1 MNSIS
6 RLYSNFSF
14 KIKKTGRILP
24 YAYVSGKPC
33 WH

>member
-14 KIKKTGRILP
+14 KI
-24 YAYVSGKPC
+24 
-33 WH
+33 